1 MALIGPMSGSLT
13 RLESGSPAWVSGNG
27 LSITSGSDGSVTFT
41 AVQQI
46 NLANFGDKSDGDVTL
61 VTGGAGAPA
70 WTTYSSDIYTMTR
83 DAFLNNL
90 TVNSGVS
97 LRPDGFLPYIA
108 GTLVNSG
115 TIERRGADASG
126 VTGGAA
132 VTDKGTFLADST
144 GGGTG
149 AASTGNTTGGNSTL
163 LANSAGGTGGAGG
176 TANTTVLAGVP
187 GTASAPIAS
196 ITSWRTLNYV
206 LSQRLISA
214 TTILG
219 LNGGTGGSGG
229 GASGNGVGQT
239 ATSGG
244 GGAGAINLFL
254 IMNTLDNAG
263 TIRSRGGNG
272 ANASVVGTAFGA
284 GGGGGGGAGSVL
296 IAANKV
302 LALGT
307 ISSTGGNGGTGA
319 GISGA
324 ASAGGVGPVIIL
336 SGSL

>member
-13 RLESGSPAWVSGNG
+13 RLESGSPAWISGNG

-46 NLANFGDKSDGDVTL
+46 NLANFGDRSDGDVTL
-61 VTGGAGAPA
+61 VTGGVGAPA
-70 WTTYSSDIYTMTR
+70 WTAYSVGDIYTMNR

-97 LRPDGFLPYIA
+97 FRPEGFLPYIA
-108 GTLVNSG
+108 GTLGNSG
-115 TIERRGADASG
+115 TVECRGADASAT
-126 VTGGAA
+126 TGGAI
-132 VTDKGTFLADST
+132 VTNAGTFYSNASA
-144 GGGTG
+144 GGNGNTT
-149 AASTGNTTGGNSTL
+149 ANASSTGNGSIAVSNSVGGR
-163 LANSAGGTGGAGG
+163 GGAGG
-176 TANTTVLAGVP
+176 TGNGVASNTGGAITAP
-187 GTASAPIAS
+187 GLSV
-196 ITSWRTLNYV
+196 TSFRTLNYV

-214 TTILG
+214 TTNVV
-219 LNGGTGGSGG
+219 LNGGSGG
-229 GASGNGVGQT
+229 ASGGASGAGGALT

-244 GGAGAINLFL
+244 GGGGAVNLFL

-272 ANASVVGTAFGA
+272 ANASIAGGVGA

-296 IAANKV
+296 IAVNKV
-302 LALGT
+302 LSLGT
-307 ISSTGGNGGTGA
+307 ISSTGGTGGTGA
-319 GISGA
+319 GISTA
-324 ASAGGVGPVIIL
+324 ASTGSVGTVIIL

>member
-46 NLANFGDKSDGDVTL
+46 NLANFGDKSDGNATLTVTDAG
-61 VTGGAGAPA
+61 VTWATFSVGA
-70 WTTYSSDIYTMTR
+70 IYTMNR

-90 TVNSGVS
+90 TINAGVS

-115 TIERRGADASG
+115 TIECRGADATS

-187 GTASAPIAS
+187 GTASAPLAS

-229 GASGNGVGQT
+229 GASGNGGVNI

-272 ANASVVGTAFGA
+272 ANASIAGTAFGA
-284 GGGGGGGAGSVL
+284 GGGGGGGAGAVL
-296 IAANKV
+296 IAVNKV

-307 ISSTGGNGGTGA
+307 ISSTGGTAGTGA

>member
-61 VTGGAGAPA
+61 VTGGAGAPG
-70 WTTYSSDIYTMTR
+70 WTAYSADVYTMNR

-90 TVNSGVS
+90 TVNAGVS
-97 LRPDGFLPYIA
+97 FRPVGFLPYIA

-115 TIERRGADASG
+115 TIECRGADAVG
-126 VTGGAA
+126 VTAGAA
-132 VTDKGTFLADST
+132 VTDAGTFLADT
-144 GGGTG
+144 TAGGVG
-149 AASTGNTTGGNSTL
+149 AASIGNSTGGNSTL

-176 TANTTVLAGVP
+176 TGNAIAAGVP
-187 GTASAPIAS
+187 GTASAPLAS

-229 GASGNGVGQT
+229 GASGNGGVNI

-254 IMNTLDNAG
+254 IINTLDNAG
-263 TIRSRGGNG
+263 TIRSKGGNG
-272 ANASVVGTAFGA
+272 ANASVAGGNGA
-284 GGGGGGGAGSVL
+284 GGGGGGGAGAVL
-296 IAANKV
+296 IAVNKV

-307 ISSTGGNGGTGA
+307 ISSIGGTAGTGA
-319 GISGA
+319 GTSTA
-324 ASAGGVGPVIIL
+324 ASAGAVAPVVIL
-336 SGSL
+336 SGSY

>member
-13 RLESGSPAWVSGNG
+13 RLESGSPAWISGNG

-46 NLANFGDKSDGDVTL
+46 NLANFGDRSDGDVTL
-61 VTGGAGAPA
+61 VTGGVGAPA
-70 WTTYSSDIYTMTR
+70 WTTYSSDIYTMNR

-97 LRPDGFLPYIA
+97 FRPQGFLPYIA

-115 TIERRGADASG
+115 TVECRGADASG

-132 VTDKGTFLADST
+132 VTDAGTFIADTT
-144 GGGTG
+144 GGGNG
-149 AASTGNTTGGNSTL
+149 AGSTGNTTGGNSTL
-163 LANSAGGTGGAGG
+163 LANSAGGSGGAGG
-176 TANTTVLAGVP
+176 TGNAIAAGVP
-187 GTASAPIAS
+187 GTASAPVAS

-219 LNGGTGGSGG
+219 LNGGTGGSAG
-229 GASGNGVGQT
+229 GASGNGVGNT

-244 GGAGAINLFL
+244 GGAGAVNLFL

-284 GGGGGGGAGSVL
+284 GGGGGGGAGAVL
-296 IAANKV
+296 IAVNKV

-307 ISSTGGNGGTGA
+307 ISSTGGTAGTGA
-319 GISGA
+319 GTSTA

>member
-46 NLANFGDKSDGDVTL
+46 NLANFGDKSDGNATLTVTDAG
-61 VTGGAGAPA
+61 VTWATFSVGA
-70 WTTYSSDIYTMTR
+70 IYTMNR

-90 TVNSGVS
+90 TINAGVS
-97 LRPDGFLPYIA
+97 LLPNGFLPYIA

-115 TIERRGADASG
+115 TVECRGADATG
-126 VTGGAA
+126 VTGGVAA
-132 VTDKGTFLADST
+132 TDAGTFLADTT

-163 LANSAGGTGGAGG
+163 LANSAGGSGGAGG
-176 TANTTVLAGVP
+176 TGNVSAAGVP
-187 GTASAPIAS
+187 GTASAPVAS

-229 GASGNGVGQT
+229 GASGNGGINI

-307 ISSTGGNGGTGA
+307 ISSTGGTAGTGA
-319 GISGA
+319 GTSTA